1 MEQIMNYIKPELIVV
16 AVVLYFV
23 GMGLKQSQTV
33 KDKYIPAI
41 LGAGGIFLAT
51 IYVIATC
58 PLGTMQEIA
67 MAVFTAIVQGILV
80 AGLSTYVNQIVKQGK
95 KSRSRGREIA
105 LFFERRSIMAKI
117 CLDAGHG
124 GCR

>member
-1 MEQIMNYIKPELIVV
+1 MEQIMNYIKPELVVV

-23 GMGLKQSQTV
+23 GMGLKQAQTV

-41 LGAGGIFLAT
+41 LGVTGVLLAT

-58 PLGTMQEIA
+58 PLGTVQEIA

-80 AGLSTYVNQIVKQGK
+80 AGLSTYVNQIIKQVNK
-95 KSRSRGREIA
+95 AE
-105 LFFERRSIMAKI
+105 
-117 CLDAGHG
+117 
-124 GCR
+124 

>member
-1 MEQIMNYIKPELIVV
+1 MEQIKNYVKPELIVV
-16 AVVLYFV
+16 AVVLYFC
-23 GMGLKQSQTV
+23 GMGLKQSQAV

-41 LGAGGIFLAT
+41 LGVGGIFLAT

-80 AGLSTYVNQIVKQGK
+80 AGLSTYINQTIKQLGK
-95 KSRSRGREIA
+95 NE
-105 LFFERRSIMAKI
+105 
-117 CLDAGHG
+117 
-124 GCR
+124 

>member
-1 MEQIMNYIKPELIVV
+1 MEQIMNYVKPELIVV
-16 AVVLYFV
+16 AVVLYFC
-23 GMGLKQSQTV
+23 GMGLKQSQAV

-67 MAVFTAIVQGILV
+67 MAVFTAIVQGISLSGSRLISNNRQRSHQSHRSQKHLYGIRHMYLAK
-80 AGLSTYVNQIVKQGK
+80 AGWM
-95 KSRSRGREIA
+95 R
-105 LFFERRSIMAKI
+105 
-117 CLDAGHG
+117 
-124 GCR
+124 